1 MINGIKPKAIQCT
14 MCSNEMPSQRLDM
27 GYTIC
32 TKCSTEEKVSCHTI
46 YPHKTGGYIQVV
58 SKEQSANLNRLDRR
72 GTGVKSA
79 PKYKPFTIEPKQEP
93 KQYKHRP
100 CNKQYTSYDD
110 ALNMVNDYYEEWG
123 YQPTIKYLRKLNSSG
138 DIPLMTRVKIQDII
152 TERYLNPSPRALSRK
167 FNKGVV

>member
-1 MINGIKPKAIQCT
+1 MINNIKPVGLKCSRCDDT
-14 MCSNEMPSQRLDM
+14 MPNGRLEM

-79 PKYKPFTIEPKQEP
+79 PKYKPFT
-93 KQYKHRP
+93 
-100 CNKQYTSYDD
+100 CLLYTS
-110 ALNMVNDYYEEWG
+110 
-123 YQPTIKYLRKLNSSG
+123 
-138 DIPLMTRVKIQDII
+138 
-152 TERYLNPSPRALSRK
+152 PSPRDLSTSRMPSSA
-167 FNKGVV
+167 